1 MITKAD
7 ILLRVNAITERSLT
21 DIDDELLEVL
31 LDISGR
37 DSFLTSSVSGTFIT
51 GNTIAIPTDMAI
63 LDEIVVNST
72 RLEKITFAEYLDQTS
87 GYAQKG
93 NLIYI
98 YPTPATGVTYTVYYG
113 KTHSEDV
120 ETIEFGTRFRKAI
133 IEGVVAA
140 IYNALDNY
148 DKAREHT
155 VLYENEI
162 SKLMGSD
169 FEVSQPAQIRRYV

>member
-1 MITKAD
+1 MPSI
-7 ILLRVNAITERSLT
+7 
-21 DIDDELLEVL
+21 
-31 LDISGR
+31 
-37 DSFLTSSVSGTFIT
+37 
-51 GNTIAIPTDMAI
+51 
-63 LDEIVVNST
+63 ST
-72 RLEKITFAEYLDQTS
+72 RHQVTHK
-87 GYAQKG
+87 KG